1 MIMNDTLEDAL
12 VRAKEVYDSCGSNEG
27 RKKMVLQIFPYLLMS
42 APEKVLYDLQM
53 AWDGDNPEGFKAAKE
68 KIAKMLEAHQPT
80 VNVRE
85 VARFDAIAPKWIEG
99 KGVLV
104 PEINKVVS
112 TKDLPEEMNWHDAM
126 KAADGQMGTKRD
138 WAFIYAWKKEIN
150 DLLEQHGAEPIRD
163 DWYWTETEYS
173 ATYAWLLNF
182 SLGDQYTDTKS
193 TSRFRVRPVS
203 AFK

>member
-1 MIMNDTLEDAL
+1 MNDTLEDAL

-68 KIAKMLEAHQPT
+68 KIAKMLEDAGKQGKVM
-80 VNVRE
+80 VNMGAE
-85 VARFDAIAPKWIEG
+85 LKWIDG
-99 KGVLV
+99 KGVFV
-104 PEINKVVS
+104 PVINKVVS
-112 TKDLPEEMNWHDAM
+112 TKDLPEEMNWYDAM
-126 KAADGQMGTKRD
+126 KATDGQMGTKRD

-150 DLLEQHGAEPIRD
+150 ELLEQHGAEPIRD

-173 ATYAWLLNF
+173 ASYAWYLYF
-182 SLGDQYTDTKS
+182 SNGNQYGTNKS
-193 TSRFRVRPVS
+193 ADRRRVRPVS

>member
-1 MIMNDTLEDAL
+1 MNDTLEDAL

-68 KIAKMLEAHQPT
+68 KIAKMLEDAGKQGKVI
-80 VNVRE
+80 VNMGAE
-85 VARFDAIAPKWIEG
+85 LKWIDG
-99 KGVLV
+99 KGVFV
-104 PEINKVVS
+104 PVINKVVS

-126 KAADGQMGTKRD
+126 KATDGQMGTKRD

-173 ATYAWLLNF
+173 ATYAWHLYF
-182 SLGDQYTDTKS
+182 SSGHQYYTNKS
-193 TSRFRVRPVS
+193 TSRCRVRPVS
-203 AFK
+203 AFIV

>member
-68 KIAKMLEAHQPT
+68 KIAKMLEDAGKQGKVM
-80 VNVRE
+80 VNMGAE
-85 VARFDAIAPKWIEG
+85 LKWIDG
-99 KGVLV
+99 KGVFV
-104 PEINKVVS
+104 PVINKVVS

-126 KAADGQMGTKRD
+126 KATDGQMGTKRD

-163 DWYWTETEYS
+163 DWYWTETESS
-173 ATYAWLLNF
+173 APYAWLLYF
-182 SLGDQYTDTKS
+182 TYGPQYITNKS
-193 TSRFRVRPVS
+193 TNRFRVRPVS
-203 AFK
+203 AL

>member
-1 MIMNDTLEDAL
+1 MNDTLEDAL

-68 KIAKMLEAHQPT
+68 KIAKMLEDAGKQGKVM
-80 VNVRE
+80 VNMGAE
-85 VARFDAIAPKWIEG
+85 LKWIDG
-99 KGVLV
+99 KGVFV
-104 PEINKVVS
+104 PVINKVVS

-126 KAADGQMGTKRD
+126 KATDGQMGTKRD

-150 DLLEQHGAEPIRD
+150 NLLEQHGAEPIRD
-163 DWYWTETEYS
+163 DWYWTETENS
-173 ATYAWLLNF
+173 ATTAWY
-182 SLGDQYTDTKS
+182 LGFNDGGQYGNLKS
-193 TSRFRVRPVS
+193 TTRGRVRPVS

>member
-27 RKKMVLQIFPYLLMS
+27 RKKMVLRIFPYLLMS

-68 KIAKMLEAHQPT
+68 KIAKMLEDAGKQGKVM
-80 VNVRE
+80 VNMGAE
-85 VARFDAIAPKWIEG
+85 LKWIDG
-99 KGVLV
+99 KGVFV
-104 PEINKVVS
+104 PVINKVVS

-126 KAADGQMGTKRD
+126 KATDGQMGTKRD

-173 ATYAWLLNF
+173 ATYAWRLNF
-182 SLGDQYTDTKS
+182 NNGYQYNYYKS
-193 TSRFRVRPVS
+193 TRRYRVRPVS

>member
-68 KIAKMLEAHQPT
+68 KIAKMLEDAYKQGKVM
-80 VNVRE
+80 VNMGAE
-85 VARFDAIAPKWIEG
+85 LKWIDG
-99 KGVLV
+99 KGVFV
-104 PEINKVVS
+104 PVINKVVS

-126 KAADGQMGTKRD
+126 KATDGQMGTKRD

-173 ATYAWLLNF
+173 AAYAWGLNF
-182 SLGDQYTDTKS
+182 YYGNQSSINKS
-193 TSRFRVRPVS
+193 TNRIRVRPVS

>member
-1 MIMNDTLEDAL
+1 MNDTLEDAL

-68 KIAKMLEAHQPT
+68 KIAKMLEDAYKQGKVI
-80 VNVRE
+80 VNMGAE
-85 VARFDAIAPKWIEG
+85 LKWIDG
-99 KGVLV
+99 KGVFV
-104 PEINKVVS
+104 PVINKVVS

-126 KAADGQMGTKRD
+126 KATDGQMGTKRD

-150 DLLEQHGAEPIRD
+150 DLLEQHGAKPIRD

-173 ATYAWLLNF
+173 ATNAWYLYF
-182 SLGDQYTDTKS
+182 YTGFQDYRNKS
-193 TSRFRVRPVS
+193 TTRYRVRPVS

>member
-1 MIMNDTLEDAL
+1 MNDTLEDAL

-68 KIAKMLEAHQPT
+68 KIAKMLEDAGKQGKVM
-80 VNVRE
+80 VNMGAE
-85 VARFDAIAPKWIEG
+85 LKWIDG
-99 KGVLV
+99 KGVFV
-104 PEINKVVS
+104 PVINKVVS

-126 KAADGQMGTKRD
+126 KATDGQMGTKRD

-163 DWYWTETEYS
+163 DWYWTETETS
-173 ATYAWLLNF
+173 ATNAWFLNF
-182 SLGDQYTDTKS
+182 NGGGQGYNNKS
-193 TSRFRVRPVS
+193 PNRFRVRPVS
-203 AFK
+203 AFIV

>member
-68 KIAKMLEAHQPT
+68 KIAKMLEDAGKQGKVM
-80 VNVRE
+80 VNMGAE
-85 VARFDAIAPKWIEG
+85 LKWIDG
-99 KGVLV
+99 KGVFV
-104 PEINKVVS
+104 PVINKVVS

-126 KAADGQMGTKRD
+126 KATDGQMGTKRD

-173 ATYAWLLNF
+173 ATTAWYLYFGN
-182 SLGDQYTDTKS
+182 GNQNANGKS
-193 TSRFRVRPVS
+193 TGRSRVRPVS

>member
-1 MIMNDTLEDAL
+1 MNDTLEDAL

-68 KIAKMLEAHQPT
+68 KIAKMLEDAGKQGKVM
-80 VNVRE
+80 VNMGAE
-85 VARFDAIAPKWIEG
+85 LKWIDG
-99 KGVLV
+99 KGVFV
-104 PEINKVVS
+104 PVINKVVS
-112 TKDLPEEMNWHDAM
+112 TKDLPEEMNWYDAM
-126 KAADGQMGTKRD
+126 KATDGQMGTKRD

-150 DLLEQHGAEPIRD
+150 ELLEQHGAEPIRD
-163 DWYWTETEYS
+163 DWYWTETENS
-173 ATYAWLLNF
+173 ATGAWSLNF
-182 SLGDQYTDTKS
+182 GNGIQLSYNKS
-193 TSRFRVRPVS
+193 AFRNRVRPVS